1 MFEFIYSW
9 LPSKA
14 IVFPT
19 ESVYYF
25 ATELEG
31 KKIHGNFRFSE
42 IEKKKIIFSYFYL
55 EKDERKS
62 FMLELKEG
70 DELSI
75 EKISENKYAVK
86 FKDKKIRFILPEK
99 EQKLPENFGLY
110 RGDKFMGNVFDE
122 SGIEFIFIYNNE
134 TNEFYYILNS
144 EIKDLEKLGT
154 DYLISDRESF
164 VFYKDE
170 HSRRLVLSGVL
181 KNNVEANNYFDGP
194 ADQIPYWIKL
204 KEELI
209 KVYPD
214 SNLEAEINDFGY
226 YINNTNRTRVI
237 IVSYNFYNKPE
248 VSF

>member
-1 MFEFIYSW
+1 MIPLFVSSSEKKVEFNQFEIQGYKNVGFLSSYFYGLHLIFSNQKETANLEEPKEMFEFIYSW

-110 RGDKFMGNVFDE
+110 RGDKFMGNTQ
-122 SGIEFIFIYNNE
+122 SAG
-134 TNEFYYILNS
+134 
-144 EIKDLEKLGT
+144 
-154 DYLISDRESF
+154 
-164 VFYKDE
+164 
-170 HSRRLVLSGVL
+170 
-181 KNNVEANNYFDGP
+181 
-194 ADQIPYWIKL
+194 
-204 KEELI
+204 
-209 KVYPD
+209 
-214 SNLEAEINDFGY
+214 
-226 YINNTNRTRVI
+226 
-237 IVSYNFYNKPE
+237 
-248 VSF
+248 